1 MTDATTSSAAS
12 SSARAA
18 ILSRL
23 RAAGG
28 GGPLPPLDV
37 TVLERRQWPAR
48 ERMERL
54 RKGMEAVH
62 TEFLEATPGNWTA
75 VARAFCDRE
84 GLKNLLYGPG
94 SEAGAR
100 LAADWA
106 ADRGAG
112 QGAGGT
118 QLMPYDRPV
127 EAFKDELFNGVDAGF
142 TGTVGG
148 VAETGGLLL
157 MPDAAEPRLM
167 SLVPPIH
174 LALLRASTIQDSF
187 WSAVK
192 ALGWG
197 RRLPPNALMIS
208 GPSKTADI
216 EQTLAYG
223 VHGPK
228 RLIVIL
234 VDDLELA

>member
-1 MTDATTSSAAS
+1 MTDART
-12 SSARAA
+12 A
-18 ILSRL
+18 ILGRL

-28 GGPLPPLDV
+28 SGPLPDLD
-37 TVLERRQWPAR
+37 TAVLERRQWPAA
-48 ERMERL
+48 ERVERL

-62 TEFLEATPGNWTA
+62 TEFLEATPGTWPA
-75 VARAFCDRE
+75 VVRAFCDRE
-84 GLKNLLYGPG
+84 GLKNLLFGPTC
-94 SEAGAR
+94 EAGAE
-100 LAADWA
+100 LAKGWA
-106 ADRGAG
+106 P
-112 QGAGGT
+112 GGT
-118 QLMPYDRPV
+118 HLMPYDRPV
-127 EAFKDELFNGVDAGF
+127 EAFKDELFTGVDAGF
-142 TGTVGG
+142 TSTVGG

-157 MPDAAEPRLM
+157 MPGSAEPRLM

-174 LALLRASTIQDSF
+174 IALLRASTIQDTF

-197 RRLPPNALMIS
+197 RSLPPNALLIS

-228 RLIVIL
+228 RLIVVL
-234 VDDLELA
+234 VQDLA

>member
-1 MTDATTSSAAS
+1 MTDART
-12 SSARAA
+12 A
-18 ILSRL
+18 ILNRL
-23 RAAGG
+23 RAAHDS
-28 GGPLPPLDV
+28 GPLPTLD
-37 TVLERRQWPAR
+37 TAVLERRHWGAA
-48 ERMERL
+48 ERMDRL

-62 TEFLEATPGNWTA
+62 TEFLVASPEDWTK
-75 VARAFCDRE
+75 VVRDFCDRE

-94 SEAGAR
+94 SEAGAD
-100 LAADWA
+100 LAASWA
-106 ADRGAG
+106 P
-112 QGAGGT
+112 GGT

-127 EAFKDELFNGVDAGF
+127 EAFKDELFTGVDAGF
-142 TGTVGG
+142 TSTVGG

-157 MPDAAEPRLM
+157 MPDPAEPRLM

-174 LALLRASTIQDSF
+174 IALLRASTIQDSF

-197 RRLPPNALMIS
+197 RALPPNALMIS

-228 RLIVIL
+228 RLIVVL
-234 VDDLELA
+234 VDDLN

>member
-1 MTDATTSSAAS
+1 MTDSRT
-12 SSARAA
+12 A
-18 ILSRL
+18 ILGRL
-23 RAAGG
+23 RASGDFGA
-28 GGPLPPLDV
+28 LPPVD
-37 TVLERRQWPAR
+37 TAVLERRQWPAA
-48 ERMERL
+48 ERAVRL

-62 TEFLEATPGNWTA
+62 TEFLEAKPGTWAA
-75 VARAFCDRE
+75 VVRGFCDRE
-84 GLKNLLYGPG
+84 GLKTLLYGPA
-94 SEAGAR
+94 SEAGGA
-100 LAADWA
+100 LGAAWA
-106 ADRGAG
+106 P
-112 QGAGGT
+112 GGT
-118 QLMPYDRPV
+118 KLVPYDHPV
-127 EAFKDELFNGVDAGF
+127 ETFKEELFADIEAGF

-157 MPDAAEPRLM
+157 MPGPAEPRLM

-174 LALLRASTIQDSF
+174 IALLRASTIQDSF

-197 RRLPPNALMIS
+197 RSLPPNALMIS

-228 RLIVIL
+228 RLIVVL
-234 VDDLELA
+234 VDDLT

>member
-1 MTDATTSSAAS
+1 MSDART
-12 SSARAA
+12 A
-18 ILSRL
+18 ILGRL
-23 RAAGG
+23 RAVGQT
-28 GGPLPPLDV
+28 GPLPTLD
-37 TVLERRQWPAR
+37 TAVLERRQWPAA
-48 ERMERL
+48 ERAGLL

-62 TEFLEATPGNWTA
+62 TEFLEATPANWPA
-75 VARAFCDRE
+75 VVRACCDRE
-84 GLKNLLYGPG
+84 GFKNLLFGPT
-94 SEAGAR
+94 SEAGSA
-100 LAADWA
+100 LAAAWA
-106 ADRGAG
+106 PE
-112 QGAGGT
+112 GT

-127 EAFKDELFNGVDAGF
+127 EAFKDELFTGVDAGF

-148 VAETGGLLL
+148 IAETGGLLL
-157 MPDAAEPRLM
+157 MPGPAEPRLL

-174 LALLRASTIQDSF
+174 IALLRSSTIQDTF

-197 RRLPPNALMIS
+197 RKLPPNALMIS

-228 RLIVIL
+228 RLIVVL
-234 VDDLELA
+234 VDDLN

>member
-1 MTDATTSSAAS
+1 MTDART
-12 SSARAA
+12 A
-18 ILSRL
+18 ILGRL

-28 GGPLPPLDV
+28 SGPLPDLD
-37 TVLERRQWPAR
+37 TAVLERREWPAA
-48 ERMERL
+48 ERVERL

-62 TEFLEATPGNWTA
+62 TEFLEATPATWPA
-75 VARAFCDRE
+75 VVRALCDRE
-84 GLKNLLYGPG
+84 GLKNLLFGPTC
-94 SEAGAR
+94 EAGAE
-100 LAADWA
+100 LAKGWA
-106 ADRGAG
+106 P
-112 QGAGGT
+112 GGT

-127 EAFKDELFNGVDAGF
+127 EAFKDELFTGVDAGF
-142 TGTVGG
+142 TSTVGG

-157 MPDAAEPRLM
+157 MPGSAEPRLM

-174 LALLRASTIQDSF
+174 IALLRASTIQDTF

-197 RRLPPNALMIS
+197 RSLPPNALLIS

-228 RLIVIL
+228 RLIVVL
-234 VDDLELA
+234 VQDLA

>member
-1 MTDATTSSAAS
+1 MTDART
-12 SSARAA
+12 A
-18 ILSRL
+18 ILGRL

-28 GGPLPPLDV
+28 SGPLPDLD
-37 TVLERRQWPAR
+37 TAVLERRQWPAA
-48 ERMERL
+48 ERVERL

-62 TEFLEATPGNWTA
+62 TEFLEATPAIWPA
-75 VARAFCDRE
+75 VVRAFCDRE
-84 GLKNLLYGPG
+84 GLKNLLFGPTC
-94 SEAGAR
+94 EAGAE
-100 LAADWA
+100 LAKGWA
-106 ADRGAG
+106 P
-112 QGAGGT
+112 GGT

-127 EAFKDELFNGVDAGF
+127 EAFKDELFTGVDAGF
-142 TGTVGG
+142 TSTMGG

-157 MPDAAEPRLM
+157 MPGSAEPRLM

-174 LALLRASTIQDSF
+174 IALLRASTIQDTF

-197 RRLPPNALMIS
+197 RSLPPNALLIS

-228 RLIVIL
+228 RLIVVL
-234 VDDLELA
+234 VQDLA

>member
-1 MTDATTSSAAS
+1 MTDSRSTD
-12 SSARAA
+12 ARTA
-18 ILSRL
+18 ILGRL

-28 GGPLPPLDV
+28 SGPLPDLD
-37 TVLERRQWPAR
+37 TAVLERRQWPAA
-48 ERMERL
+48 ERVERL

-62 TEFLEATPGNWTA
+62 TEFLEATPATWPE
-75 VARAFCDRE
+75 VVRAFCDRE
-84 GLKNLLYGPG
+84 GLKNLLFGPTC
-94 SEAGAR
+94 EAGAE
-100 LAADWA
+100 LAKGWA
-106 ADRGAG
+106 S
-112 QGAGGT
+112 GGT

-127 EAFKDELFNGVDAGF
+127 EAFKDELFTGVDAGF
-142 TGTVGG
+142 TSTVGG

-157 MPDAAEPRLM
+157 MPGSAEPRLM

-174 LALLRASTIQDSF
+174 IALLRASTIQDSF

-197 RRLPPNALMIS
+197 RSLPPNALLIS

-228 RLIVIL
+228 RLIVVL
-234 VDDLELA
+234 VQDLT

>member
-1 MTDATTSSAAS
+1 MTDART
-12 SSARAA
+12 A
-18 ILSRL
+18 ILGRL
-23 RAAGG
+23 RASGDS
-28 GGPLPPLDV
+28 GPLPALD
-37 TVLERRQWPAR
+37 TAVLERRQWPPA
-48 ERMERL
+48 ERVIRL

-62 TEFLEATPGNWTA
+62 TEFLDAKPDTWPT
-75 VARAFCDRE
+75 VVRAFCEHE
-84 GLKNLLYGPG
+84 GLKNLLYGPT
-94 SEAGAR
+94 SEAGAA
-100 LAADWA
+100 LAAAWA
-106 ADRGAG
+106 P
-112 QGAGGT
+112 GGP

-127 EAFKDELFNGVDAGF
+127 EAFKQELFGNVDAGF

-157 MPDAAEPRLM
+157 MPGPAEPRLM
-167 SLVPPIH
+167 SLVPPVHI
-174 LALLRASTIQDSF
+174 ALLRASTIQDSF

-197 RRLPPNALMIS
+197 RALPPNALMIS

-228 RLIVIL
+228 RLIVVL
-234 VDDLELA
+234 VDDLK

>member
-1 MTDATTSSAAS
+1 MSE
-12 SSARAA
+12 ARTA
-18 ILSRL
+18 ILARL
-23 RAAGG
+23 RAAGETSPL
-28 GGPLPPLDV
+28 PLPPLD
-37 TVLERRQWPAR
+37 TAVLERRQWPAP
-48 ERMERL
+48 ERVARL

-62 TEFLEATPGNWTA
+62 TEFLEATPDTWPA
-75 VARAFCDRE
+75 VVQAFCDSQN
-84 GLKNLLYGPG
+84 LKTLLFGPD

-100 LAADWA
+100 LALSWA
-106 ADRGAG
+106 P
-112 QGAGGT
+112 GGT
-118 QLMPYDRPV
+118 HLMPYDRPV
-127 EAFKDELFNGVDAGF
+127 EDFKQELFAGVDAGL
-142 TGTVGG
+142 TSTLGG

-157 MPDAAEPRLM
+157 IPGPAEPRLM

-174 LALLRASTIQDSF
+174 IALLRASTIQNSF

-197 RRLPPNALMIS
+197 RNLPPNALLIS

-228 RLIVIL
+228 RLVVVL
-234 VDDLELA
+234 VDDLP

>member
-1 MTDATTSSAAS
+1 MSDART
-12 SSARAA
+12 A
-18 ILSRL
+18 ILGRL
-23 RAAGG
+23 RASGET
-28 GGPLPPLDV
+28 GPLPSLD
-37 TVLERRQWPAR
+37 TAVLERRQWSAT
-48 ERMERL
+48 ERMVRL

-62 TEFLEATPGNWTA
+62 TEFLEASPANWPA
-75 VARAFCDRE
+75 VVRAFCDRE
-84 GLKNLLYGPG
+84 ELNNLLYGPT
-94 SEAGAR
+94 SEAGAA
-100 LAADWA
+100 LAATWA
-106 ADRGAG
+106 AS
-112 QGAGGT
+112 GT

-127 EAFKDELFNGVDAGF
+127 EAFKQELFTGVDAGF

-157 MPDAAEPRLM
+157 MPGSAEPRLM

-174 LALLRASTIQDSF
+174 IALLRASTIQDSF

-192 ALGWG
+192 VLGWG
-197 RRLPPNALMIS
+197 RSLPPNALLIS

-228 RLIVIL
+228 RLIVVL
-234 VDDLELA
+234 VDDLA

>member
-1 MTDATTSSAAS
+1 MSE
-12 SSARAA
+12 ARAA
-18 ILSRL
+18 ILARL
-23 RAAGG
+23 RAAGETSPMPV
-28 GGPLPPLDV
+28 PLPGLD
-37 TVLERRQWPAR
+37 TAVLERRQWSPA
-48 ERMERL
+48 ERVARL

-62 TEFLEATPGNWTA
+62 TEILDATPDTWPA
-75 VARAFCDRE
+75 VVQAFCDSQA
-84 GLKNLLYGPG
+84 LKTLLFGPE
-94 SEAGAR
+94 SAVGAA
-100 LAADWA
+100 LARSWA
-106 ADRGAG
+106 P
-112 QGAGGT
+112 GGT
-118 QLMPYDRPV
+118 HLMPYDRPI
-127 EAFKDELFNGVDAGF
+127 EAFKQELFSGVDAGF

-157 MPDAAEPRLM
+157 MPGPHEPRLM

-174 LALLRASTIQDSF
+174 IALLRASTIQDSF

-197 RRLPPNALMIS
+197 RNLPPNALLIS

-228 RLIVIL
+228 RLIVVL
-234 VDDLELA
+234 VDDLS

>member
-1 MTDATTSSAAS
+1 MTDSRSTD
-12 SSARAA
+12 ARTA
-18 ILSRL
+18 ILGRL

-28 GGPLPPLDV
+28 SGPLPDLD
-37 TVLERRQWPAR
+37 TAVLERRQWPAA
-48 ERMERL
+48 ERVVRL

-62 TEFLEATPGNWTA
+62 TEFLEATPATWPE
-75 VARAFCDRE
+75 VVRAFCDRE
-84 GLKNLLYGPG
+84 GLKNLLFGPTC
-94 SEAGAR
+94 EAGAE
-100 LAADWA
+100 LAKGWA
-106 ADRGAG
+106 P
-112 QGAGGT
+112 GGT

-127 EAFKDELFNGVDAGF
+127 EAFKDELFTGVDAGF
-142 TGTVGG
+142 TSTVGG

-157 MPDAAEPRLM
+157 MPGSAEPRLM

-174 LALLRASTIQDSF
+174 IALLRASTIQDTF

-197 RRLPPNALMIS
+197 RSLPPNALLIS

-228 RLIVIL
+228 RLIVVL
-234 VDDLELA
+234 VQDLA

>member
-1 MTDATTSSAAS
+1 MSE
-12 SSARAA
+12 ARTA
-18 ILSRL
+18 ILERL
-23 RAAGG
+23 RAVSQS
-28 GGPLPPLDV
+28 GPLPTLD
-37 TVLERRQWPAR
+37 TAVLERRQWPLA
-48 ERMERL
+48 ERADRL

-62 TEFLEATPGNWTA
+62 TEFIEATPGNWPSLVRT
-75 VARAFCDRE
+75 FCDRE
-84 GLKNLLYGPG
+84 GFKNLLFGPT
-94 SEAGAR
+94 SEAGSG
-100 LAADWA
+100 LAAGW
-106 ADRGAG
+106 GSN
-112 QGAGGT
+112 GT

-127 EAFKDELFNGVDAGF
+127 EAFKDELFTGVDAGF

-157 MPDAAEPRLM
+157 MPGPMEPRLL

-174 LALLRASTIQDSF
+174 IAMLKASTIHDTF

-192 ALGWG
+192 RLGWG
-197 RRLPPNALMIS
+197 RALPPNALMIS

-228 RLIVIL
+228 RLIVVL
-234 VDDLELA
+234 VNDLA

>member
-1 MTDATTSSAAS
+1 MTDSRT
-12 SSARAA
+12 A
-18 ILSRL
+18 ILGRL
-23 RAAGG
+23 RASGEP
-28 GGPLPPLDV
+28 GPLPVLD
-37 TVLERRQWPAR
+37 TAVLERRHWPAA
-48 ERMERL
+48 ERVTRL

-62 TEFLEATPGNWTA
+62 TEFIEATVDTWPNL
-75 VARAFCDRE
+75 VRAFCDRE
-84 GLKNLLYGPG
+84 GLKNLLYGPT
-94 SEAGAR
+94 SEAGAA
-100 LAADWA
+100 LAAAWA
-106 ADRGAG
+106 P
-112 QGAGGT
+112 GGT

-127 EAFKDELFNGVDAGF
+127 EAFKQELFTGVDAGF

-157 MPDAAEPRLM
+157 MPGPAEPRLM

-174 LALLRASTIQDSF
+174 IALLRASTIQDSF

-197 RRLPPNALMIS
+197 RSLPPNALLIS

-228 RLIVIL
+228 RLIVVL
-234 VDDLELA
+234 VDDLA